1 MRFGLLRV
9 LVFVLVLAPSWSAQ
23 AQGAVTLVCSS
34 THDGPPQY
42 QIEINYDR
50 STVSY
55 PNPNTPAQISENQ
68 ISWRRPRYESRTGE
82 VRVEGHYR
90 LNRTTGVLSAEN
102 ICMPRDFSWCN
113 PGGSVSYCKR
123 ATRQF

>member
-1 MRFGLLRV
+1 MKALAGALLACAV
-9 LVFVLVLAPSWSAQ
+9 GAAQ
-23 AQGAVTLVCSS
+23 AQNVVTLVCSS

-42 QIEINYDR
+42 QIEIDYAR

-55 PNPNTPAQISENQ
+55 PNPNTAAQISENQ
-68 ISWRRPRYESRTGE
+68 ISWQRPRYESRTGE

-102 ICMPRDFSWCN
+102 ICLARDSSWCN

-123 ATRQF
+123 AMRQF